1 MCLEEV
7 SARLRAAVSCR
18 GAVAAPLPPVR
29 GRRRRHLRRGHHGGR
44 RRAGDRSASRSGRG
58 GTRRMKPGTA
68 DRIPVMKLLVASGA
82 GDIGSVVTAQLPD
95 AGHQVIVLDDLSA
108 GHRDAVPPEATF
120 VAPTTPASGRKEPSA
135 CRRSRSRS
143 DAESPGQ
150 VPADVSNPM
159 AGRGGGHPYSRL
171 PGDCRQRHPC
181 RSPAVSA
188 RDVAGAGR
196 SRPAD
201 TVACADVLDRR

>member
-1 MCLEEV
+1 
-7 SARLRAAVSCR
+7 
-18 GAVAAPLPPVR
+18 
-29 GRRRRHLRRGHHGGR
+29 
-44 RRAGDRSASRSGRG
+44 
-58 GTRRMKPGTA
+58 
-68 DRIPVMKLLVASGA
+68 MKLLVASGA

-159 AGRGGGHPYSRL
+159 AGQGEATHI
-171 PGDCRQRHPC
+171 
-181 RSPAVSA
+181 PACLATAGSA
-188 RDVAGAGR
+188 ILAGR
-196 SRPAD
+196 RQCQPGTSLALADRGLRILWPAPMCLI
-201 TVACADVLDRR
+201 VGE